1 MEFKDLYLKRRTCR
15 SYVSKNVEEEK
26 INYILDAGMH
36 APVSRCAYKDYILY
50 SLKGEKFEK
59 VISIIKETRGM
70 DISYGSKNVILVYS
84 RNNSVELANQDA
96 GSIIENM
103 CLAASDLSLG
113 STFSYS
119 VARLIQASIECQ
131 EILNVPSE
139 FKVLSGVF
147 VGYIDIPNMTVVDH
161 SIKVIE

>member
-15 SYVSKNVEEEK
+15 SYKPVAIEDDKLS
-26 INYILDAGMH
+26 YILDAGMH
-36 APVSRCAYKDYILY
+36 APVSRGSYNDYLFY

-59 VISIIKETRGM
+59 IIFLIKETRGM
-70 DISYGSKNVILVYS
+70 DVSYNAKNVILLFS
-84 RNNSVELANQDA
+84 KNNNEVLANLDA

-103 CLAASDLSLG
+103 CLAATDLSLG

-119 VARLIQASIECQ
+119 VARLILASKECLD
-131 EILNVPSE
+131 ILNVPNE
-139 FKVLSGVF
+139 YKLLSGIF
-147 VGYIDIPNMTVVDH
+147 IGYIDKENNSEVIH